1 MKTQENAFGPFLLI
15 LGQTRIFLGNPPLSL
30 FSVFRFLLVCNISEK
45 YNKQIPRKTG
55 YRRTDGQAWTQRI
68 FLYGGPK
75 NMADLE
81 EEILE
86 IKQFRYQFKHR
97 LKNSITEKKTLA
109 VNIVSLQVLYNT
121 WASINLTLL

>member
-1 MKTQENAFGPFLLI
+1 
-15 LGQTRIFLGNPPLSL
+15 
-30 FSVFRFLLVCNISEK
+30 
-45 YNKQIPRKTG
+45 
-55 YRRTDGQAWTQRI
+55 
-68 FLYGGPK
+68 
-75 NMADLE
+75 MADLE

-121 WASINLTLL
+121 WASINLTLLKQEKFSQQL